1 MLTDKKASVTIST
14 DQRKAPNKEG
24 TKMTMKE
31 KLMGLVE
38 MNMVEMIPYLN
49 KNKIYMES
57 VNEWAIVEFDKDGN
71 AISFAVREK
80 S

>member
-1 MLTDKKASVTIST
+1 
-14 DQRKAPNKEG
+14 
-24 TKMTMKE
+24 MTMKE